1 MEFNRAGAAFSIRK
15 MVEADVYYTAGV
27 VRRSYRPLPS
37 LNQRKLTRYEQ
48 WDPERIVIAP
58 FIAATTIP

>member
-1 MEFNRAGAAFSIRK
+1 MKFNRAGAGRSIRK

-27 VRRSYRPLPS
+27 VRRSYRSP
-37 LNQRKLTRYEQ
+37 NQQGLTRCEQ

-58 FIAATTIP
+58 FMAATTIP